1 MKKNIFLSLVI
12 LLAVIMS
19 GCGGRGGYYYI
30 ESNKMLKM
38 PDEIIYEFIPIKAIG
53 KETITKGT
61 DKFIDKTNFEIITKN
76 LGDLKSISISKGGV
90 RVTVAH
96 ASFNFLKDKYGLY
109 DGIKHPLSERSWPLL
124 HLWDGGPAYY
134 TIDNNEIYQPYSVIP
149 FNPCVMEMYRTNN
162 NKTLL
167 DDFNRAFA
175 EGRIQPPYPSDGRT
189 TQEIK
194 SSMEGVIGQ
203 PYCSFYYKSNIVF
216 YVKVENLGAEKIRL
230 WPIRESVVVDNTNS
244 QFNAL
249 DNVIVKEKQILSKWE
264 SKRKTIPKGNNNPQ
278 LGLHLCKKPADKQPD
293 PGYTVYEQGLMVFAV
308 DAQMPGANAGIKV
321 GDIFREIDR
330 APNEIPASAA
340 KRFFS
345 SFKNKEDISMMTQIA
360 SEEDITRLLSTKV
373 PGDTINVTLLRN
385 GQMIKKSLKLM
396 SADDLPRPP
405 DIRLLGGGNVYPDVI
420 YDGYLVFDT
429 AAMLNNY
436 QKGSTIKLI
445 IPLIGTRFDAADLP
459 VRSYEYEFE
468 FKLE

>member
-1 MKKNIFLSLVI
+1 MKKYIFVSLVL

-38 PDEIIYEFIPIKAIG
+38 PNEIIYEFIPIKAIG

-61 DKFIDKTNFEIITKN
+61 DKFIDKTNFEIINST

-96 ASFNFLKDKYGLY
+96 ASFNFLKNKYGLY
-109 DGIKHPLSERSWPLL
+109 DGIKHPLSEMSWPLL

-149 FNPCVMEMYRTNN
+149 FTPCVMEMYRTNK
-162 NKTLL
+162 NKILL
-167 DDFNRAFA
+167 DNFNRAFA
-175 EGRIQPPYPSDGRT
+175 EGRIQPPYPSDKRT

-194 SSMEGVIGQ
+194 SMMEGVIGQ

-216 YVKVENLGAEKIRL
+216 YVKVESLGTEKIRL
-230 WPIRESVVVDNTNS
+230 WPIRESVVIDNTNS
-244 QFNAL
+244 QYNAL
-249 DNVIVKEKQILSKWE
+249 HEGKVEKEILSKWE
-264 SKRKTIPKGNNNPQ
+264 SKRKTIPRGVNNPQ
-278 LGLHLCKKPADKQPD
+278 IGLHLCRKAADKQPD
-293 PGYTVYEQGLMVFAV
+293 QGYTVYEKGLLVFAV
-308 DAQMPGANAGIKV
+308 DAQMPGAIAGIKK
-321 GDIFREIDR
+321 GDILTEIDR

-340 KRFFS
+340 KRFIS
-345 SFKNKEDISMMTQIA
+345 SFKDKENINRMTQIE

-373 PGDTINVTLLRN
+373 PGDEINVTLLRN
-385 GQMIKKSLKLM
+385 GQVIKKSLKLM
-396 SADDLPRPP
+396 SADGLPRPS
-405 DIRLLGGGNVYPDVI
+405 DIRLLGGGNIYPSVI

-459 VRSYEYEFE
+459 IRSYEYEFE